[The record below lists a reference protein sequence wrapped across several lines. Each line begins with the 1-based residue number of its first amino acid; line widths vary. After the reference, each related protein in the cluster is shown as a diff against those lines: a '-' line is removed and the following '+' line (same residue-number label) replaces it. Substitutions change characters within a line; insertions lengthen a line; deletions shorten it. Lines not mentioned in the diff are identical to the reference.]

1 MAIYDNGTASLA
13 ANGQVTGIGTQ
24 WTMPLT
30 LIRVGA
36 TLVFKT
42 EPVQIYTISE
52 ITSDTSISVYNPN
65 GETAPAGTGYA
76 ILAHDGITVQGLAQ
90 DVAETLRYY
99 QSNESY
105 VAQAVD
111 AFANF
116 DANDFNTKVTQVN
129 TQHGEVIATGAQVS
143 EDAVQA
149 SNDKDSAAASA
160 ASASADKDA
169 AAASAQEA
177 ADYAASLDASNL
189 LQKDLNLSDV
199 ADKALARAN
208 LEVYSKSESD
218 KKISRINVIDF
229 GADPTGVS
237 DSAQAFQSAFDYA
250 SDISGSLGHG
260 ATVYIPGGKYSIGSQ
275 LTYTWRGQLSQDSVN
290 DGDTRRLVIIGDGSA
305 NTFINDFRVAPGPEP
320 LIRIDGGSPIAS
332 TPSDPHLRFYA
343 FGFRIQRPQNDR
355 QGWGIHFT
363 GCSIFKFE
371 QVDIT
376 WFSNAF
382 VGRDLIQGVFS
393 HCQFGANELGLSL
406 ERGSWTN
413 PNVLI
418 FDHVMFGGN
427 NAGCAFINDGANVK
441 FTNCTFEGTVTSNRD
456 TSYCIRYTGAPSEGG
471 IGLTV
476 DNCYFENN
484 NVRADI
490 LIANDTTSSVGSHV
504 IRGNS
509 FQRTSSTSYC
519 VNHIETRNSIGLN
532 GKFKVSIS
540 GNSFK
545 LFGHPHV
552 TGNNSILSTGAWGEV
567 YDDGSNNYE
576 PSEKPNYSDIGGA
589 SGYSNAIVAA
599 GKVASSG
606 LVISG
611 SYNLASVVK
620 SSVGVYDLSFT
631 KQLSSELSFPTVT
644 SQDSQAYAI
653 TSMSTVDG
661 IRVSTFSSGG
671 APVDSS
677 FNIVIVGTK

>member
-1 MAIYDNGTASLA
+1 MAIYDLGTASLA
-13 ANGQVTGIGTQ
+13 ANGEVTGVGTT
-24 WTMPLT
+24 WKAPLT

-36 TLVFKT
+36 TIVFKT

-52 ITSDTSISVYNPN
+52 IISDTQINVYNPN
-65 GETAPAGTGYA
+65 SETVPAGTGYA

-99 QSNESY
+99 QSRETEI
-105 VAQAVD
+105 ADAVD
-111 AFANF
+111 AFNNF
-116 DANDFNTKVTQVN
+116 DSADFESKVTQVN
-129 TQHGEVIATGAQVS
+129 TQHGDVVNIGSQV
-143 EDAVQA
+143 EDSAIQVA
-149 SNDKDSAAASA
+149 ADKDSAASSA
-160 ASASADKDA
+160 ASASSYKDA

-177 ADYAASLDASNL
+177 ADYAASLDTSNL
-189 LQKDLNLSDV
+189 LRKDLNFSDV
-199 ADKALARAN
+199 LDKTEARDN
-208 LEVYSKSESD
+208 LQVYSKNDTD

-229 GADPTGVS
+229 GADPTGIS
-237 DSAQAFQSAFDYA
+237 DSAQAFQDAFDYA
-250 SDISGSLGHG
+250 SDLTNSIGHG
-260 ATVYIPGGKYSIGSQ
+260 AAIYIPGGKYSIGSQ
-275 LTYTWRGQLSQDSVN
+275 LTYTWRGSQSQDSVN

-305 NTFINDFRVAPGPEP
+305 VTFINDFRVAPGPSP

-332 TPSDPHLRFYA
+332 TPNDPHLRFYA
-343 FGFRIQRPQNDR
+343 FGFRIQRSGNDR

-371 QVDIT
+371 QVDIN

-382 VGRDLIQGVFS
+382 VGRDLIHGVFS
-393 HCQFGANELGLSL
+393 HCQFGANELGVSL

-413 PNVLI
+413 PNVI
-418 FDHVMFGGN
+418 VFDHAMFGGN
-427 NAGCAFINDGANVK
+427 NAGCAYINDGANVK
-441 FTNCTFEGTVTSNRD
+441 FTNCTFEGTVTNNRE

-471 IGLTV
+471 VGLSV

-490 LIANDTTSSVGSHV
+490 LIANDTTQSVGTHLIS
-504 IRGNS
+504 GNS

-519 VNHIETRNSIGLN
+519 VNHIETRNSIGAN
-532 GKFKVSIS
+532 GKFKVSIRV
-540 GNSFK
+540 NSFK
-545 LFGHPHV
+545 LFGHPHIE
-552 TGNNSILSTGAWGEV
+552 GNNSTLSTGAWGEV

-589 SGYSNAIVAA
+589 SGYNNAIVAA
-599 GKVASSG
+599 GKVAASA
-606 LVISG
+606 VIISG
-611 SYNLASVVK
+611 SYNLASVIK
-620 SSVGVYDLSFT
+620 PGVGVYDISFT
-631 KQLSSELSFPTVT
+631 KPLSSELSFPTVT
-644 SQDSQAYAI
+644 LQDSQAYAI
-653 TSMSTVDG
+653 TSMATVDG